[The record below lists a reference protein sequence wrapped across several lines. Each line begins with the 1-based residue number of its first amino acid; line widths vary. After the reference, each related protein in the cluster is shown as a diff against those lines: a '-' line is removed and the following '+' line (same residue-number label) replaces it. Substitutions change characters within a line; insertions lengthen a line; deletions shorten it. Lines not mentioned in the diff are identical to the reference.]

1 MRRAAT
7 ISAWVLAASVL
18 VVAALLGAVW
28 IAGNTDPGRAW
39 IERLTYRLTS
49 GYVKLSGLGGSFPTQ
64 LTLDRLELIDGRGV
78 WLTADHV
85 SLRWSPLRWLEQRI
99 YVDELHV
106 TRLHMERAPVGDGK
120 SGGSASIPHIDVGEF
135 SMDAV
140 ELGAPLVVTPATVS
154 LGGKLELRSLQNA
167 DADVTARRLDGEGEY
182 TLHLKLDP
190 KRMDGSLAVHEPAG
204 GPLENLLSLPG
215 LGALSATATVH
226 GPRNAE
232 RVDVV
237 LDAGPL
243 HAEVRG
249 SVDLTHQ
256 SADVEYSLKAAA
268 MVPRPDV
275 AWTDAMLTGNWHGTL
290 TAPKAE
296 GRLEVHGLKI
306 AGNTQIPR
314 LNAELAARDGKLLV
328 HGVLDGLEIPG
339 PQPRLFAKD
348 PLTIDASLK
357 LDAAARPLE
366 LTATHSLFKLRASA
380 ETAAASGAEQHA
392 TLALTVLDLSPFAA
406 FGGMDVRG
414 SATINARLA
423 RGGAGSTVA
432 ADVDLGLTGGAAPW
446 IRMVGPKVM
455 LKLEGGLTDDAIKVQ
470 SLRVAGNGMTL
481 TASGTASRSP
491 PAAAAA
497 DFIKELKVRWQLE
510 VADAAALS
518 SDVAGDLRASG
529 QLTGAPTALA
539 AEAEVTSHLSVR
551 GSPSGTVETALH
563 LRGLPGLPSG
573 AIQAHGMLDGA
584 PLNLDA
590 ELERNSSKALR
601 LLVRR
606 ADWKSAHLEG
616 DITADAALK
625 QSHGQLQ
632 LHVGQLDDF
641 DRLLGISLTGSAEG
655 SVGFIP
661 VQGHT
666 QAHLTLDGSHIGVG
680 QFVGDLHVLAEGVAD
695 AVAVQLSAKLP
706 KVYGFPAT
714 ATAAAT
720 LNLDDRQLQLASLS
734 VDYRDE
740 NYRLLSPAQ
749 LSLANGVSVDE
760 LKIGAR
766 EAVFDLKGQVAPTL
780 DLSAS
785 LLQVKPDLV
794 NAFSPGLLA
803 TGTIE
808 AQAHLQGTV
817 SSPTGSLKV
826 DVDDLRFAD
835 DAATGLPA
843 VQLHAGAKF
852 ADATASLD
860 ATLSAGP
867 GSHLKA
873 SGNVPLNPDGALD
886 LQVGGKLDVGMVNP
900 LLEARGLH
908 AGGKVVV
915 AATVTGNSSAPQVGG
930 GVTLSA
936 GSLRDYARGVNLS
949 DIEAEVVGDQAGLL
963 IKSFKATA
971 VSGSVAMTGSFGVLQ
986 PGMPLDLKITAK
998 DAQPVASNIL
1008 TATLDADLHISGKA
1022 RERIDAAGTIHVIR
1036 AKIGVPSSLPPDVA
1050 VLDVRRRG
1058 KPAPVAGS
1066 KPVIVAIDITVRA
1079 PQEIIVQG
1087 RGLDAEMGGEIHLTG
1102 PSDELLASGDFNL
1115 LRGWFTLAG
1124 TRLEFKEGRVGF
1136 DGAGLRKKIDPTLDF
1151 TAETTQAEYT
1161 IKLQIT
1167 GPADA
1172 PRFDFSSSP
1181 SLPQDDIMARLL
1193 FGVPGSQLTALQY
1206 AQIAAAL
1213 ATLSGVGG
1221 NGSNPLVKLQKTL
1234 GLDRLTVQSN
1244 TTTTAAGTENSGAAI
1259 AAGRYVTKRV
1269 YVEGKQTTTGTSQVQ
1284 IDVDLTKHLKLQTRL
1299 GNGTAVTQG
1308 TTPENDP
1315 GSSVGLSYQFEY

>member
-1 MRRAAT
+1 
-7 ISAWVLAASVL
+7 
-18 VVAALLGAVW
+18 
-28 IAGNTDPGRAW
+28 
-39 IERLTYRLTS
+39 
-49 GYVKLSGLGGSFPTQ
+49 
-64 LTLDRLELIDGRGV
+64 
-78 WLTADHV
+78 
-85 SLRWSPLRWLEQRI
+85 
-99 YVDELHV
+99 
-106 TRLHMERAPVGDGK
+106 
-120 SGGSASIPHIDVGEF
+120 
-135 SMDAV
+135 
-140 ELGAPLVVTPATVS
+140 
-154 LGGKLELRSLQNA
+154 
-167 DADVTARRLDGEGEY
+167 
-182 TLHLKLDP
+182 
-190 KRMDGSLAVHEPAG
+190 
-204 GPLENLLSLPG
+204 
-215 LGALSATATVH
+215 
-226 GPRNAE
+226 
-232 RVDVV
+232 
-237 LDAGPL
+237 
-243 HAEVRG
+243 
-249 SVDLTHQ
+249 
-256 SADVEYSLKAAA
+256 
-268 MVPRPDV
+268 
-275 AWTDAMLTGNWHGTL
+275 
-290 TAPKAE
+290 
-296 GRLEVHGLKI
+296 
-306 AGNTQIPR
+306 
-314 LNAELAARDGKLLV
+314 
-328 HGVLDGLEIPG
+328 
-339 PQPRLFAKD
+339 
-348 PLTIDASLK
+348 
-357 LDAAARPLE
+357 
-366 LTATHSLFKLRASA
+366 
-380 ETAAASGAEQHA
+380 
-392 TLALTVLDLSPFAA
+392 
-406 FGGMDVRG
+406 
-414 SATINARLA
+414 
-423 RGGAGSTVA
+423 
-432 ADVDLGLTGGAAPW
+432 
-446 IRMVGPKVM
+446 
-455 LKLEGGLTDDAIKVQ
+455 
-470 SLRVAGNGMTL
+470 
-481 TASGTASRSP
+481 
-491 PAAAAA
+491 
-497 DFIKELKVRWQLE
+497 
-510 VADAAALS
+510 
-518 SDVAGDLRASG
+518 
-529 QLTGAPTALA
+529 
-539 AEAEVTSHLSVR
+539 VR

-590 ELERNSSKALR
+590 DLERNSSKAFR

-616 DITADAALK
+616 DMTADTALT

-641 DRLLGISLTGSAEG
+641 DRLLGINLTGSAEG

-666 QAHLTLDGSHIGVG
+666 QAHLTLDGSRVGVG
-680 QFVGDLHVLAEGVAD
+680 QFTGDLHLLAEGVAD
-695 AVAVQLSAKLP
+695 AIAVQLSAKLP

-720 LNLDDRQLQLASLS
+720 LNLDGRQLHLASLS

-740 NYRLLSPAQ
+740 TYRLLSPAQ
-749 LSLANGVSVDE
+749 LSFAKGVSVDE

-785 LLQVKPDLV
+785 LLRVKPDLV
-794 NAFSPGLLA
+794 NAFVPGLLA
-803 TGTIE
+803 SGTIE
-808 AQAHLQGTV
+808 AQASLQGMV
-817 SSPTGSLKV
+817 SSPTGSVKV

-843 VQLHAGAKF
+843 VQLHAAAQL
-852 ADATASLD
+852 ADDTAALK
-860 ATLSAGP
+860 ATLNAGP
-867 GSHLKA
+867 GSQLTA

-886 LQVGGKLDVGMVNP
+886 LKVGGKLDVGMANP

-908 AGGKVVV
+908 AAGKLTVD
-915 AATVTGNSSAPQVGG
+915 ATVTGNSSAPQVGG
-930 GVTLSA
+930 GITLSE
-936 GSLRDYARGVNLS
+936 GSLRDYTRGVNLS
-949 DIEAEVVGDQAGLL
+949 DIEAEVVGNQAGLL

-971 VSGSVAMTGSFGVLQ
+971 VSGSMAMTGSFGVLQ

-1022 RERIDAAGTIHVIR
+1022 RERVDVAGTIHVIR
-1036 AKIGVPSSLPPDVA
+1036 AKIGIPSSLPPDVA

-1079 PQEIIVQG
+1079 PQEIVVQG

-1269 YVEGKQTTTGTSQVQ
+1269 YIEGKQTTTGTSQVQ

>member
-1 MRRAAT
+1 MRRAAK

-18 VVAALLGAVW
+18 VVAALLGTVW

-85 SLRWSPLRWLEQRI
+85 SLRWSPLRWLERRI
-99 YVDELHV
+99 YVDELQV

-120 SGGSASIPHIDVGEF
+120 GGSGSIPHIDVGEF

-140 ELGAPLVVTPATVS
+140 ELGAPLVGTPATVS
-154 LGGKLELRSLQNA
+154 LRGKLELRSLQNA

-190 KRMDGSLAVHEPAG
+190 KRMDASLAVHEPAG

-215 LGALSATATVH
+215 LGALSATAAVQ

-243 HAEVRG
+243 HADVHG

-268 MVPRPDV
+268 MSPRPDV
-275 AWTDAMLTGNWHGTL
+275 AWTEAVLTGNWHGTL
-290 TAPKAE
+290 TAPAAD
-296 GRLEVHGLKI
+296 GRLEVRGLKI
-306 AGNTQIPR
+306 PGNTQIPR
-314 LNAELAARDGKLLV
+314 LNAELAARDGKLAV

-348 PLTIDASLK
+348 PLTIDASVK
-357 LDAAARPLE
+357 LDAAARPLD
-366 LTATHSLFKLRASA
+366 LTATHSLFKLRANA
-380 ETAAASGAEQHA
+380 ETATVSGAEQHA
-392 TLALTVLDLSPFAA
+392 TVVLTVLDLSPFAA
-406 FGGMDVRG
+406 FAGEDVRG

-423 RGGAGSTVA
+423 HGGAGSTVA

-446 IRMVGPKVM
+446 IPMVGPKLI
-455 LKLEGGLTDDAIKVQ
+455 LKVEGGLTDDAIKVQ

-481 TASGTASRSP
+481 TAGGTASRP
-491 PAAAAA
+491 PPTAGAA

-510 VADAAALS
+510 VADAAVLS

-529 QLTGAPTALA
+529 ELTGAPTALA

-590 ELERNSSKALR
+590 ELERNSSKAFR

-606 ADWKSAHLEG
+606 ADWKSAHVEG
-616 DITADAALK
+616 DMTADAALT

-641 DRLLGISLTGSAEG
+641 DRLLGINLTGSAEG

-666 QAHLTLDGSHIGVG
+666 QAHLTLDGSHVGVG
-680 QFVGDLHVLAEGVAD
+680 QFTGDLHVLAEGVAD

-720 LNLDDRQLQLASLS
+720 LHLDDRQLHLASLS

-740 NYRLLSPAQ
+740 TYRLLSPAQ
-749 LSLANGVSVDE
+749 LSFAKGVSVDE
-760 LKIGAR
+760 FKIGAR
-766 EAVFDLKGQVAPTL
+766 GAVFDLKGQVAPTL

-785 LLQVKPDLV
+785 LLHLKPDLV

-803 TGTIE
+803 SGTIE
-808 AQAHLQGTV
+808 AQARLQGMV
-817 SSPTGSLKV
+817 SSPTGSVKV

-843 VQLHAGAKF
+843 VQLHAAAQL
-852 ADATASLD
+852 ADDTAALK
-860 ATLSAGP
+860 ATLNAGP
-867 GSHLKA
+867 GSQLKA

-886 LQVGGKLDVGMVNP
+886 LKVGGKLDVGMANP

-908 AGGKVVV
+908 AAGKLTVD
-915 AATVTGNSSAPQVGG
+915 ATVTGSSSAPQVGG
-930 GVTLSA
+930 GISLSE
-936 GSLRDYARGVNLS
+936 GSLRDYTRGVNLS
-949 DIEAEVVGDQAGLL
+949 DIEAEVVGNQAGLL

-1008 TATLDADLHISGKA
+1008 TATLDADLHIGGKA
-1022 RERIDAAGTIHVIR
+1022 RERIDVAGTIHVIR
-1036 AKIGVPSSLPPDVA
+1036 AKIGIPSSLPPDVA

-1058 KPAPVAGS
+1058 KPPPVAGS

-1269 YVEGKQTTTGTSQVQ
+1269 YIEGKQTTTGTSQVQ

>member
-1 MRRAAT
+1 MRRAAK

-18 VVAALLGAVW
+18 LLTALLGGVW

-49 GYVKLSGLGGSFPTQ
+49 GYVKLSGLGGAFPTQ
-64 LTLDRLELIDGRGV
+64 LTLDHLELVDRDGV
-78 WLTADHV
+78 WLTADHL
-85 SLRWSPLRWLEQRI
+85 SLRWSPLRWLERRI
-99 YVDELHV
+99 YVDQLQV
-106 TRLHMERAPVGDGK
+106 QRLHMERAPVGDGK
-120 SGGSASIPHIDVGEF
+120 GGSGSIPHIDVGQF

-140 ELGAPLVVTPATVS
+140 ELGAPLVGTPATVS
-154 LGGKLELRSLQNA
+154 LRGKLELRSLQNA
-167 DADVTARRLDGEGEY
+167 DGDVTARRLDGEGEY

-190 KRMDGSLAVHEPAG
+190 KRMDATLAVHEPAG

-215 LGALSATATVH
+215 LGALSATATVQ

-243 HAEVRG
+243 HADVRG

-256 SADVEYSLKAAA
+256 SADVEYSLKSAA
-268 MVPRPDV
+268 MAPRPDV
-275 AWTDAMLTGNWHGTL
+275 AWAEVALTGNWHGTF
-290 TAPKAE
+290 TAPTAD

-306 AGNTQIPR
+306 LGLTQIPR
-314 LNAELAARDGKLLV
+314 LNAELGARAGKLIV
-328 HGVLDGLEIPG
+328 HGVVEGLEIPG
-339 PQPRLFAKD
+339 PQPRLLAKD
-348 PLTIDASLK
+348 PLTIDAALE
-357 LDAAARPLE
+357 LDAAARPLD
-366 LTATHSLFKLRASA
+366 LTATHSLFKLRAHA
-380 ETAAASGAEQHA
+380 DTTPASGAERRA
-392 TLALTVLDLSPFAA
+392 TVALTVLDLSPFAA
-406 FGGMDVRG
+406 FAGQDVQG
-414 SATINARLA
+414 NATINARLA
-423 RGGAGSTVA
+423 RGRGGITVA
-432 ADVDLGLTGGAAPW
+432 ADADLGLAGGGAAW
-446 IRMVGPKVM
+446 IPMAGPKVM
-455 LKLEGGLTDDAIKVQ
+455 LKVEGGMTDDGIKVQ
-470 SLRVAGNGMTL
+470 TLRVAGNGMTL
-481 TASGTASRSP
+481 TASGTASRQP
-491 PAAAAA
+491 PEAAAG
-497 DFIKELKVRWQLE
+497 DFIKDLKARWQLE
-510 VADAAALS
+510 VADAAVLS
-518 SDVAGDLRASG
+518 SDVAGDLKASG
-529 QLTGAPTALA
+529 ELNGAPTALA
-539 AEAEVTSHLSVR
+539 ADAEVTSHLSVR
-551 GSPSGTVETALH
+551 GSQSGTVEATLH
-563 LRGLPGLPSG
+563 ARGLPKSPSG

-584 PLNLDA
+584 PLDLDA
-590 ELERNSSKALR
+590 ALERNGSKAFR

-616 DITADAALK
+616 DMTADAALT

-641 DRLLGISLTGSAEG
+641 DRLLGINLAGSVNG
-655 SVGFIP
+655 SVGFLP
-661 VQGHT
+661 VPGHT
-666 QAHLTLDGSHIGVG
+666 QAHLTLDGSNVGVG
-680 QFVGDLHVLAEGVAD
+680 QFAGDMHVVADGVAD
-695 AVAVQLSAKLP
+695 AITMQLSAQLP
-706 KVYGFPAT
+706 KFYGFPAT
-714 ATAAAT
+714 AAAAAT
-720 LNLDDRQLQLASLS
+720 LNLDARQLHLSSLS
-734 VDYRDE
+734 MGYRGE
-740 NYRLLSPAQ
+740 TFRLLSPAQ
-749 LSLANGVSVDE
+749 LSFAKGVSVDE

-785 LLQVKPDLV
+785 LLHVKPDLV
-794 NAFSPGLLA
+794 NAFAPGLLA
-803 TGTIE
+803 SGTVGV
-808 AQAHLQGTV
+808 QARLQGIA
-817 SSPTGSLKV
+817 SSPLGSVKA

-835 DAATGLPA
+835 EVATGLPA
-843 VQLHAGAKF
+843 VQVHASAQLADDTAALNATLNAGA
-852 ADATASLD
+852 
-860 ATLSAGP
+860 
-867 GSHLKA
+867 GSQLKA

-886 LQVGGKLDVGMVNP
+886 LKIGGKLDVGMVNP

-908 AGGKVVV
+908 AAGKLTVD
-915 AATVTGNSSAPQVGG
+915 AAVTGNSSAPQVGG
-930 GVTLSA
+930 GISLSE

-949 DIEAEVVGDQAGLL
+949 DIEAEVVGNQAGLL

-1008 TATLDADLHISGKA
+1008 TATLDADLHVSGKA
-1022 RERIDAAGTIHVIR
+1022 RERVDVAGTIHVIR
-1036 AKIGVPSSLPPDVA
+1036 AKIGIPNSLPPDVA

-1058 KPAPVAGS
+1058 KPAPVPGS
-1066 KPVIVAIDITVRA
+1066 KPVIVGIDITVRA

-1087 RGLDAEMGGEIHLTG
+1087 RGLDAEMGGEIHLKG
-1102 PSDELLASGDFNL
+1102 PSDDLVASGDFNL

-1151 TAETTQAEYT
+1151 RAEATQAEYT
-1161 IKLQIT
+1161 ITLLIT

-1221 NGSNPLVKLQKTL
+1221 NGINPLVKLQKSL
-1234 GLDRLTVQSN
+1234 GLDRLTVGSN
-1244 TTTTAAGTENSGAAI
+1244 TSNTATGTENSGAAI
-1259 AAGRYVTKRV
+1259 AAGRYLTKRV
-1269 YVEGKQTTTGTSQVQ
+1269 YIEGKQTTTGTSQVQ

-1299 GNGTAVTQG
+1299 GNGTAITQG

-1315 GSSVGLSYQFEY
+1315 GSSIGLSYQFEY

>member
-1 MRRAAT
+1 MRRAAK

-18 VVAALLGAVW
+18 LVAALFGTVW

-49 GYVKLSGLGGSFPTQ
+49 GYVKLSGLGGAFPTQ
-64 LTLDRLELIDGRGV
+64 LTLDHLELTDGRGV
-78 WLTADHV
+78 WLTADQIA
-85 SLRWSPLRWLEQRI
+85 LRWSPLRWLERRI
-99 YVDELHV
+99 YVDDLQV
-106 TRLHMERAPVGDGK
+106 KRLHMERAPVSDGK
-120 SGGSASIPHIDVGEF
+120 GGNGSIPHIDVGEF

-140 ELGAPLVVTPATVS
+140 ELGAPLVGTPATVS
-154 LGGKLELRSLQNA
+154 LRGKLELRSLENA
-167 DADVTARRLDGEGEY
+167 DADVWVRRLNGAGEY

-190 KRMDGSLAVHEPAG
+190 KRMDATLAVHEPAG

-215 LGALSATATVH
+215 LGALSATATVQ

-243 HAEVRG
+243 HADVHG

-256 SADVEYSLKAAA
+256 SAELQYSLKAAA
-268 MVPRPDV
+268 MAPRPDV
-275 AWTDAMLTGNWHGTL
+275 VWTDVALTGNWRGTL
-290 TAPKAE
+290 TAPTAD

-306 AGNTQIPR
+306 PGNTQISH
-314 LNAELAARDGKLLV
+314 LAAELAASDGKLTV
-328 HGVLDGLEIPG
+328 HGVVDGLELPG
-339 PQPRLFAKD
+339 PQPRLLAKD

-357 LDAAARPLE
+357 LDAAARPLD
-366 LTATHSLFKLRASA
+366 LTATHSLFKLRAQA
-380 ETAAASGAEQHA
+380 ETTPPNGAEQRA
-392 TLALTVLDLSPFAA
+392 TVALTISDLSPFAA
-406 FGGMDVRG
+406 FAGQDVRG
-414 SATINARLA
+414 NAAINARLA
-423 RGGAGSTVA
+423 HGRRGSTVA
-432 ADVDLGLTGGAAPW
+432 ADVDLGLTGGAAVW
-446 IRMVGPKVM
+446 IPMVGPKVM
-455 LKLEGGLTDDAIKVQ
+455 LKIEGGLTDEAITVQ
-470 SLRVAGNGMTL
+470 TLRVAGNGMAL
-481 TASGTASRSP
+481 TASGTASRAP
-491 PAAAAA
+491 PAAA
-497 DFIKELKVRWQLE
+497 DFIKDLKARWQLE
-510 VADAAALS
+510 VADAAVLS
-518 SDVAGDLRASG
+518 SDVAGDLKASG
-529 QLTGAPTALA
+529 TLNGPPTALTA
-539 AEAEVTSHLSVR
+539 DAELTSHLSVR
-551 GSPSGTVETALH
+551 GSQSGTVEATLH
-563 LRGLPGLPSG
+563 ARGLPKLPSG

-590 ELERNSSKALR
+590 ALERNDSNAFR

-616 DITADAALK
+616 DMTADAALT

-641 DRLLGISLTGSAEG
+641 DRLLGVNLSGSVDG
-655 SVGFIP
+655 SVGFNP
-661 VQGHT
+661 KQGHT
-666 QAHLTLDGSHIGVG
+666 QAHLKLDGSNVGVG
-680 QFVGDLHVLAEGVAD
+680 QFAGDLHVVADGVAD
-695 AVAVQLSAKLP
+695 AVAVQLSAQVP
-706 KVYGFPAT
+706 KFYGFPAT
-714 ATAAAT
+714 AAAAAT
-720 LNLDDRQLQLASLS
+720 LNLDARQLHFSSLS
-734 VDYRDE
+734 LGYRGE
-740 NYRLLSPAQ
+740 TFRLLSPAQ
-749 LSLANGVSVDE
+749 LSFAKGVSVDE

-785 LLQVKPDLV
+785 LLHVKPDLV
-794 NAFSPGLLA
+794 NAFAPGLLA
-803 TGTIE
+803 SGTIE
-808 AQAHLQGTV
+808 AQARLQGDA
-817 SSPTGSLKV
+817 SSPTGSVKA

-843 VQLHAGAKF
+843 VQLHATAQL
-852 ADATASLD
+852 ADDTAALN
-860 ATLSAGP
+860 ATLNAGP
-867 GSHLKA
+867 GSQLKA

-886 LQVGGKLDVGMVNP
+886 LKIGGKLDVGMVNP

-908 AGGKVVV
+908 AAGKLTVD
-915 AATVTGNSSAPQVGG
+915 ATVTGNSSAPQVGG
-930 GVTLSA
+930 GITLSE
-936 GSLRDYARGVNLS
+936 GGLRDYARGVNLS
-949 DIEAEVVGDQAGLL
+949 DIEAKVVGNEAGLL
-963 IKSFKATA
+963 IESFKATA

-998 DAQPVASNIL
+998 DAQPVTSNIL
-1008 TATLDADLHISGKA
+1008 TATLDADLRVSGKA
-1022 RERIDAAGTIHVIR
+1022 RERIDAVGTIHVIR
-1036 AKIGVPSSLPPDVA
+1036 AKVGIPSSLPPDVA

-1058 KPAPVAGS
+1058 KAAPVSGG
-1066 KPVIVAIDITVRA
+1066 KPLVVGIDITVQA

-1087 RGLDAEMGGEIHLTG
+1087 RGLDAEMGGEIHLKG
-1102 PSDELLASGDFNL
+1102 LSDELVASGDFKL

-1151 TAETTQAEYT
+1151 RAEATQAEYT
-1161 IKLQIT
+1161 ITLLIT

-1221 NGSNPLVKLQKTL
+1221 NGINPLVKLQKSL
-1234 GLDRLTVQSN
+1234 GLDRLTVGSN
-1244 TTTTAAGTENSGAAI
+1244 TSNTATGTENSGAAI
-1259 AAGRYVTKRV
+1259 AAGRYLTKRV
-1269 YVEGKQTTTGTSQVQ
+1269 YIEGKQTTTGTSQVQ
-1284 IDVDLTKHLKLQTRL
+1284 VDVDLTKHLKLQTRL

-1315 GSSVGLSYQFEY
+1315 GSSIGLSYQFEY